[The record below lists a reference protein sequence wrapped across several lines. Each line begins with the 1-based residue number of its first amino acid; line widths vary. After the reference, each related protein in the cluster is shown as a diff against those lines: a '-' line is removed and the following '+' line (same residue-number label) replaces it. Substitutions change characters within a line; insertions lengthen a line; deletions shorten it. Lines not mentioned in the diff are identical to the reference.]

1 MDKSWLKK
9 LQRKAKKLMRRVK
22 KVDTNDFDESQPQY
36 KLVSVY
42 LINFGGKKK
51 KGVRAPPVS
60 GNGLY
65 YVISDK
71 EDVVKLLHP
80 TSLGIYIASRRQF
93 EKGVTDV
100 WWPNEAA
107 IKDPNAK
114 NKLGYFCNRFN
125 VAETLLSKLKEYDRR
140 EKLTK
145 KIQDVVR
152 AAIADLKEIP
162 IEQVPK
168 YKLPEKVDHL
178 SVWKEAMA
186 KMSYKKNASNDLK
199 KYLNKKDEGD
209 FKVSKEAKK
218 KKKKSSSSSAAAS
231 SSSAAASSSSAAS
244 SSAASSS
251 ASDTNDKKKKG
262 SKKEKKSKKGSKP
275 NKTDKTKPGEVKAPR
290 GKKTAVAVV
299 LAMLLK
305 KKGKK
310 IPMSDLQAAVQKAK
324 GMKREFPEKK
334 IQSKVKAMTKWA
346 EKNGLKLK
354 ASSSGFTLS

>member
-231 SSSAAASSSSAAS
+231 SSSAAASSSSVAS

-251 ASDTNDKKKKG
+251 ASDTNDKK
-262 SKKEKKSKKGSKP
+262 SKKTSKKDKKSKKGAKAE
-275 NKTDKTKPGEVKAPR
+275 KTSTKGEVKAPR

-334 IQSKVKAMTKWA
+334 IMSKVKAMTKWA
-346 EKNGLKLK
+346 EKNDLKLK
-354 ASSSGFTLS
+354 ASSSGMSLS

>member
-1 MDKSWLKK
+1 MDKSWFKK
-9 LQRKAKKLMRRVK
+9 FKRRAEKLLHRVK
-22 KVDTNDFDESQPQY
+22 KVDTNDFDESQQQY

-42 LINFGGKKK
+42 LINYGGKKK
-51 KGVRAPPVS
+51 KGVRSPPVS
-60 GNGLY
+60 GSGLY

-71 EDVVKLLHP
+71 DDGVKLLHP
-80 TSLGIYIASRRQF
+80 VMLDIYTASKRQF
-93 EKGVTDV
+93 EKGITDV
-100 WWPNEAA
+100 WWPNQAA
-107 IKDPNAK
+107 VKDPNVK

-125 VAETLLSKLKEYDRR
+125 VAETLLSKLKEHSRR

-168 YKLPEKVDHL
+168 YKLPKKVDHL
-178 SVWKEAMA
+178 SAWKEAMA
-186 KMSYKKNASNDLK
+186 KMVYKKNAISDLK
-199 KYLNKKDEGD
+199 KYLNKKDEGAIM
-209 FKVSKEAKK
+209 SKKDKK
-218 KKKKSSSSSAAAS
+218 KKAS

-244 SSAASSS
+244 SSDKESSSAAASSS
-251 ASDTNDKKKKG
+251 ASDTNDKK
-262 SKKEKKSKKGSKP
+262 SKKEKKGKKSKKEAKP
-275 NKTDKTKPGEVKAPR
+275 GKADKSKPGEVKAPR

-299 LAMLLK
+299 LQMLLK

-324 GMKREFPEKK
+324 GMKKEFPEKK

-346 EKNGLKLK
+346 EKNELKLK
-354 ASSSGFTLS
+354 ASSSGMSLS